1 MNGVGIIL
9 LEKLRPEKEE
19 IEKHG
24 ISDQFG
30 NFEKG
35 FIFQLDIGNFPDD
48 LKNENDN
55 GRA

>member
-9 LEKLRPEKEE
+9 FEKLRPEEEE

-24 ISDQFG
+24 ICDQLSH
-30 NFEKG
+30 FEKG
-35 FIFQLDIGNFPDD
+35 FIFQFDIGHFPDD
-48 LKNENDN
+48 LKNEDDN